1 MERKSLKILI
11 DARMIFGRIHGI
23 ARYLAESLKIF
34 RDSGVPHEILLLSNN
49 PDALKKLDLTPPFQV
64 VPVKSRPFS
73 IGEFTEIPSAI
84 KKSGADLYYAPSIS
98 VPVWKIIPTVITVP
112 DLIPMH
118 QGGMF
123 HKIYCKTVLRNAVN
137 YSEKILT
144 ISSFIKD
151 EIINYLGGK
160 PEKIRVTYLA
170 ADRPPEK
177 KISWGEIRDKFSL
190 KKPYLFCLANPK
202 PHKNLS
208 GLIDIFTLVKENFR
222 DELYLVIGSK
232 SSEPLEKKIADSPYT
247 DCIKR
252 IDYFEDN
259 ELDAIYSNTS
269 IFVFTSYFE
278 GFGLPPLEA
287 FARGIPVVSSD
298 RASLPEVVG
307 EAGILCDP
315 DDKQAF
321 ARHVIS
327 LLQDGDKYVEFSKK
341 GLDQSQKFSYE
352 KYSREIMGTFEEVM
366 KGS

>member
-1 MERKSLKILI
+1 
-11 DARMIFGRIHGI
+11 MIFGRIHGI
-23 ARYLAESLKIF
+23 ARYLAESLRIY
-34 RDSGVPHEILLLSNN
+34 RDDGIPHEIFLLSNN
-49 PDALKKLDLTPPFQV
+49 PEALKKLNLTPPFQV
-64 VPVKSRPFS
+64 IPVKSRPFS

-98 VPVWKIIPTVITVP
+98 VPLWKIIPTVITVP

-137 YSEKILT
+137 YSEKVLT
-144 ISSFIKD
+144 ISSFIKE
-151 EIINYLGGK
+151 EIVQYLGGK
-160 PEKIRVTYLA
+160 QEKIRVTYLS
-170 ADRPPEK
+170 ADRPPEIK
-177 KISWGEIRDKFSL
+177 LSWEDIRNKFTL

-208 GLIDIFTLVKENFR
+208 GLIDIFSLIKETYK
-222 DELYLVIGSK
+222 DDLYLIIGSR
-232 SSEPLEKKIADSPYT
+232 SSESLERKIAESPHSA
-247 DCIKR
+247 CIKR

-259 ELDAIYSNTS
+259 ELDAIYANTS
-269 IFVFTSYFE
+269 VFVYTSYFE

-321 ARHVIS
+321 AEHVAS
-327 LLQDGDKYVEFSKK
+327 LLQDGDKYVELSKR
-341 GLDQSQKFSYE
+341 GLEQSKKFSYS
-352 KYSREIMGTFEEVM
+352 KYAHEIMDTFEEVM
-366 KGS
+366 KRS